1 MPRFFLP
8 NFTRVTWAWLA
19 FQNENTRWGP
29 IWYFRKCSFFLRLSS
44 ILNKSTPI
52 WNHICL
58 VRSENRQS
66 SGVWCDPSKL
76 VLNCSMFM
84 ALQLII
90 DSQIDFCCRLIS
102 RWINF
107 FIEGK
112 REKED
117 KEEAARDPDKL
128 QETSQT
134 DTVHSSGWQDFKVQS
149 NTSYDYIS
157 SVQTNNKHH

>member
-1 MPRFFLP
+1 ML
-8 NFTRVTWAWLA
+8 
-19 FQNENTRWGP
+19 
-29 IWYFRKCSFFLRLSS
+29 FFLRLSS

-90 DSQIDFCCRLIS
+90 DSQIDICCRLIS

-134 DTVHSSGWQDFKVQS
+134 DTVHSSGWQKTSKFNPILAMTIFHQS
-149 NTSYDYIS
+149 RPTINIIIVLHTSVLFS
-157 SVQTNNKHH
+157 SSLL

>member
-1 MPRFFLP
+1 M
-8 NFTRVTWAWLA
+8 TWAWLA

-58 VRSENRQS
+58 VRSANRQS

-76 VLNCSMFM
+76 VLNSSMFM

-90 DSQIDFCCRLIS
+90 DFQIDICCRLIS

-117 KEEAARDPDKL
+117 KEEAA
-128 QETSQT
+128 QGSGQT
-134 DTVHSSGWQDFKVQS
+134 TWNKSNRYSTFKRLTEDFKVQS